1 MKRSAAFIAILVG
14 LSAFAQPALYNS
26 GNLRIHDQGQM
37 GFHANLIND
46 GIFDDNLGLVGFYGP
61 SFLEVSGA
69 LNPVFFDVEI
79 AADGGVILNTSV
91 SVRNNTNFVSGDFRI
106 NKAQPQ
112 LFYEFLQ
119 DAFFVGESNISK
131 VDGYASM
138 SGQQTFTFP
147 VGDANEIRPLI
158 LNSEAVNAFSKC
170 AYFYEDPNFPSTFS
184 PFNTQIRPRTVEAVS
199 TFEFW
204 RLEGS
209 VTSTVTLSWNA
220 RSNLALFAEEVGNIL
235 VMGWNKAARQWLPLG
250 NTAAGGDLNAGFVT
264 SAPFVPDDFE
274 IITFGS
280 LAVAEELLT
289 LDNYYISPNGD
300 GINDFLQ
307 IPELDQSPN
316 NRLEIYDRRGLKVFQ
331 MDNYQDQFTGISNVE
346 NMVLNRGIG
355 LPEGLYY
362 YIISMDDLGLN
373 FQGFLFLER

>member
-1 MKRSAAFIAILVG
+1 MKRIINAILLL
-14 LSAFAQPALYNS
+14 LSFCGFAQPALYNS
-26 GNLRIHDQGQM
+26 GNLRIHDEGQL

-46 GIFDDNLGLVGFYGP
+46 GIFDDNLGLVGFYST
-61 SFLEVSGA
+61 SFLEISGA

-91 SVRNNTNFVSGDFRI
+91 SVRNNTNFVLGDFRT

-119 DAFFVGESNISK
+119 DAFFVGESNVSK
-131 VDGYASM
+131 VNGYASM

-147 VGDANEIRPLI
+147 VGDAAEIRPLI
-158 LNSEAVNAFSKC
+158 LNSEASNPFSKC

-184 PFNTQIRPRTVEAVS
+184 PFNTQIKPRTIEAVS

-220 RSNLALFAEEVGNIL
+220 RSNLSFIAEEVGNIL
-235 VMGWNKAARQWLPLG
+235 VMGWNKVAQQWLPLG
-250 NTAAGGDLNAGFVT
+250 NTAVGGDLNTGFVT
-264 SAPFVPDDFE
+264 SGPFVPDDFE

-280 LAVAEELLT
+280 LAIAEELLT

-307 IPELDQSPN
+307 IPELEQSPN

-331 MDNYQDQFTGISNVE
+331 MD
-346 NMVLNRGIG
+346 
-355 LPEGLYY
+355 
-362 YIISMDDLGLN
+362 
-373 FQGFLFLER
+373 